1 MNETKPI
8 DQPGPWPVRSPIK
21 APKLGDR
28 IYEQI
33 VERIVSGSLPEGS
46 RLPSEHDFCRMFEV
60 SRPVV
65 REALARLRADG
76 IVDSRQGSGSYVR
89 RRPADELLSYAPCGN
104 VAQLLRCFEF
114 RVALEGEAAAL
125 AATRR
130 SASQL
135 RAIRKTH
142 RDFDSAVNQGR
153 IGKTSDLEFH
163 LNIARA
169 SGNDLFAETMES
181 LLDDIGQGMDLA
193 RTLDANKQQE
203 RVLIVRQEHDAIM
216 SAIEDGDA
224 DRARVAMR
232 AHVGNAQRRVVGHM
246 VPPDNLPDD
255 AD

>member
-1 MNETKPI
+1 MIMNSKVDTS
-8 DQPGPWPVRSPIK
+8 DTGPWPVRSPLK

-33 VERIVSGSLPEGS
+33 VERIVSGSLAEGV

-76 IVDSRQGSGSYVR
+76 IIESRQGSGSYVR
-89 RRPADELLSYAPCGN
+89 RRPAPQILCYAPSGN
-104 VAQLLRCFEF
+104 MAGLLRCFEF

-130 SASQL
+130 DSDQL
-135 RAIRKTH
+135 KAIRQAHDKFEQTLH
-142 RDFDSAVNQGR
+142 DGRVGKADDLDFHMA
-153 IGKTSDLEFH
+153 
-163 LNIARA
+163 IARA

-181 LLDDIGQGMDLA
+181 LIDDIGVGMDMA
-193 RTLDANKQQE
+193 RDLDAKQTRE
-203 RVLIVRQEHDAIM
+203 RVLIVCQEHDAIM
-216 SAIEDGDA
+216 SGIEEGDA

-232 AHVGNAQRRVVGHM
+232 AHIGNAQRRVVGQR
-246 VPPDNLPDD
+246 
-255 AD
+255 